1 MASFTRIFKSP
12 NEFIVPND
20 SMALGKFQ
28 VHETISN
35 LLNLI
40 TEFAPSSLSSRRE
53 SWSIGNSII
62 LFGVLRL
69 APPIFCP
76 SRYKTTTPL
85 SQQLPKFSLPHL
97 YKSFVYN
104 LDSANNSY
112 SSTPCPSIPLWS
124 AFVFNTLH

>member
-1 MASFTRIFKSP
+1 MSLLSQ
-12 NEFIVPND
+12 ND
-20 SMALGKFQ
+20 SMVLGKFQ

-76 SRYKTTTPL
+76 SRYTTTTPL
-85 SQQLPKFSLPHL
+85 SQQLPKSSLPHL

-112 SSTPCPSIPLWS
+112 LLQHPLSIHTIVVRICFQHL
-124 AFVFNTLH
+124 ALV